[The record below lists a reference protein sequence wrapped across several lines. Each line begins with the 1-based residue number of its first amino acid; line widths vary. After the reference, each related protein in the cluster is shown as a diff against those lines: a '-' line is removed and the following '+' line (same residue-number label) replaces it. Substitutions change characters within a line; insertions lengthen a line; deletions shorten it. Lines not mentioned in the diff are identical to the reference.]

1 MDPIDFHVRGEQLR
15 RAAEQGSWST
25 SPELPT
31 AEEIM
36 APKPKPIPSNPIDR
50 PPRSKEEYLE
60 TQYRLLR
67 HEATEPLRQAV
78 ASYRESPQMQE
89 SNQTLI
95 YTKVFV
101 LGYAFSRRGAA
112 CRVSFRTERSTE
124 SVVWSQCNRLKDG
137 SVVALAPKSDGFKTK
152 CMIGVISTLY
162 AKNVQDASGEV
173 KSFPEVDVYFAIQ
186 TDAIIDPN
194 IEMVMIESTSGYY
207 ESIRHVMVGLQHA
220 SVSKYAV
227 RMLLFAA
234 PLFHSHSNF
243 SDFCLDKPEIVD
255 SVVDRPGGTQELRTR
270 QDVAGMFDQTQHNAF
285 ERIVSRELG
294 IVQGPP
300 GTGKTYTSVMAIER
314 LVQTLNQDDTSGIVV
329 IAAQTNHAV
338 DQLLEICIQ
347 RNIGKIV
354 RLGGRSTVEC
364 LQDRS
369 MYNLRQRSN
378 MKRGN
383 GGAERRRKATIT
395 RFQET
400 LRSAFPKELVSPDEL
415 YVKRIITQDQLESL
429 TQSDWEGDTSEV
441 EDHMARWLEHPQGED
456 ATVPLRKKEC
466 SEAVEVLTNK
476 AVDSQ
481 ADEDEKER
489 VMMVDFIPLTSAETS
504 PSRRA
509 LGDSPAGVAWLH
521 QAKHLLESTQDLYDI
536 KASQRSMVYRYFQK
550 RLLDN
555 FTLAVPAILNDYQR
569 VCDDLKITQ
578 WKNNVE
584 VLCRENITIIGCT
597 TTGLTKYRGLLAAA
611 KPRVLL
617 IEEAAETREANI
629 TSALVPSLEQVALI
643 GDHQQLAPHVDVRL
657 LALPPYHL
665 DVSLVERLIR
675 LGLPYAQLGVQ
686 RRMASN
692 LRKVVQVF
700 YPNLQDHESV
710 KSLPPVRGMGNH
722 NLWWFQHTWP
732 ESRDSRL
739 SWYNSA
745 EAEMIVGFV
754 QHLVL
759 SGCDLTQITI
769 LTYYTGQVQC
779 IKDKLQ
785 TLGILSCE
793 EDEPGCLVRTVDGYQ
808 GEENDIVILSLVR
821 SPQNLE
827 DRANAGFVEV
837 ENRAVVALSRA
848 KHGLYVF
855 GDASNLLRS
864 STKSHETWKKVFS
877 EIERQGCTGF
887 YIPVSCDDVKEIM
900 VGDSNGWE
908 AVSYGENAKPILEI
922 VHEERARQH
931 GNALEHSKTVAPP
944 RAKPKPRKNK
954 VVLRQNEG
962 MSTLPGPGYLLSL
975 GSRSQHSGDSRDA
988 YRSSEDLME
997 RGYFY
1002 GIDKS
1007 KVLEIPPR
1015 VEERSND
1022 TGCPLIILDFPDDD
1036 SAHGV
1041 TTSSPTKNST
1051 PESLLTDNL
1060 ISLEDDTDNKTMGF
1074 SAQLRQP
1081 RQGSR
1086 KAQIQDAASGLYPFD
1101 WESDWVGKIGL
1112 SLV

>member
-1 MDPIDFHVRGEQLR
+1 M
-15 RAAEQGSWST
+15 
-25 SPELPT
+25 
-31 AEEIM
+31 
-36 APKPKPIPSNPIDR
+36 
-50 PPRSKEEYLE
+50 
-60 TQYRLLR
+60 
-67 HEATEPLRQAV
+67 
-78 ASYRESPQMQE
+78 
-89 SNQTLI
+89 
-95 YTKVFV
+95 
-101 LGYAFSRRGAA
+101 
-112 CRVSFRTERSTE
+112 
-124 SVVWSQCNRLKDG
+124 
-137 SVVALAPKSDGFKTK
+137 
-152 CMIGVISTLY
+152 
-162 AKNVQDASGEV
+162 
-173 KSFPEVDVYFAIQ
+173 
-186 TDAIIDPN
+186 
-194 IEMVMIESTSGYY
+194 
-207 ESIRHVMVGLQHA
+207 
-220 SVSKYAV
+220 
-227 RMLLFAA
+227 
-234 PLFHSHSNF
+234 
-243 SDFCLDKPEIVD
+243 
-255 SVVDRPGGTQELRTR
+255 
-270 QDVAGMFDQTQHNAF
+270 MFDQTQQNAF

-338 DQLLEICIQ
+338 DQFLEICIQ

-378 MKRGN
+378 VKRGN

-395 RFQET
+395 RFQEA
-400 LRSAFPKELVSPDEL
+400 LRSAFPEELVSPDEL

-441 EDHMARWLEHPQGED
+441 ENHMARWLEYPEGED

-466 SEAVEVLTNK
+466 SEVVEVLTNK
-476 AVDSQ
+476 PVDSQ
-481 ADEDEKER
+481 VDEDEKER

-504 PSRRA
+504 PSRTA
-509 LGDSPAGVAWLH
+509 FGDSSAGVAWLH
-521 QAKHLLESTQDLYDI
+521 QAKHLLQSTLDLYDI
-536 KASQRSMVYRYFQK
+536 KPSQRGMVYRYFQK

-555 FTLAVPAILNDYQR
+555 FTLAVPAILSEYQR

-584 VLCRENITIIGCT
+584 VLYRENITIIGCT

-643 GDHQQLAPHVDVRL
+643 GDHQQLAPNVDVRL

-665 DVSLVERLIR
+665 DVSLMERLIR

-732 ESRDSRL
+732 ESRNSRL

-779 IKDKLQ
+779 IEDKLQ

-793 EDEPGCLVRTVDGYQ
+793 EDEPLCLVKTVDGYQ
-808 GEENDIVILSLVR
+808 GEENDIVIVSLVR
-821 SPQNLE
+821 SPENFE
-827 DRANAGFVEV
+827 DRADAGFVEV

-855 GDASNLLRS
+855 GNSSNLLRS
-864 STKSHETWKKVFS
+864 SSKSHETWKKVFS
-877 EIERQGCTGF
+877 EVERQGCTGF
-887 YIPVSCDDVKEIM
+887 HIPVSCGDVEEIM
-900 VGDSNGWE
+900 VSDPNGWE
-908 AVSYGENAKPILEI
+908 SVTYGENAKPILEI
-922 VHEERARQH
+922 VHKERARQH
-931 GNALEHSKTVAPP
+931 GNTLEHSKTAASP
-944 RAKPKPRKNK
+944 RAKPRKNT
-954 VVLRQNEG
+954 VVLRQLEG
-962 MSTLPGPGYLLSL
+962 MSMLSGPGYLLPL
-975 GSRSQHSGDSRDA
+975 GLRSQQSGDSRDA

-997 RGYFY
+997 RGFFY

-1007 KVLEIPPR
+1007 KMLEVPPR
-1015 VEERSND
+1015 VEERGND
-1022 TGCPLIILDFPDDD
+1022 TGCPLIMFDLPDDD
-1036 SAHGV
+1036 SAHGI
-1041 TTSSPTKNST
+1041 TTFSPTKNST
-1051 PESLLTDNL
+1051 PESLLTEDL
-1060 ISLEDDTDNKTMGF
+1060 ISLEDDTDSRTMGS

-1081 RQGSR
+1081 RKDSR

-1101 WESDWVGKIGL
+1101 GESGWVGKIGL